1 MRLSHEIYHIGGAF
15 VVLAAWVEVKCR
27 NGLAPNSIRGLRT
40 GQMCKRVSREP
51 GRAVAFLR
59 QKTGWDVRFNK
70 SPAHKSVSLLCELD
84 GEHETGNYGRYRFPI
99 LKERKMKMK
108 HGSRSALIVPL
119 ESRET
124 DPWEPVSREGDASY
138 YGIDVEK
145 HSLHQEVRI
154 WL

>member
-1 MRLSHEIYHIGGAF
+1 MRLSHEILYVGGAF
-15 VVLAAWVEVKCR
+15 VVRVAGAAMRCR
-27 NGLAPNSIRGLRT
+27 KGLAPNSIRGLRT

-51 GRAVAFLR
+51 GIAVAFLR
-59 QKTGWDVRFNK
+59 QKTRWDVWFNK
-70 SPAHKSVSLLCELD
+70 SPAHKRVSLRCELD
-84 GEHETGNYGRYRFPI
+84 GEHETGNNRRYCFPI

-124 DPWEPVSREGDASY
+124 NPREPVSREGDASY
-138 YGIDVEK
+138 YGIDGEK